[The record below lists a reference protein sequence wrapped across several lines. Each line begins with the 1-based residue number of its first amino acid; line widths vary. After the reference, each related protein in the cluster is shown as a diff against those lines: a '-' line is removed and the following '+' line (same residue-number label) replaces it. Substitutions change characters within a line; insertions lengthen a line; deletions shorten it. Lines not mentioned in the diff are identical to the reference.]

1 MWRKREGRAT
11 EPLTD
16 LAGTQEPILTAPKY
30 DLPGAYLV
38 DIETNEQRRIAVLER
53 IACGEIAAAEGRVV
67 THAEARGRM
76 ARWLE

>member
-1 MWRKREGRAT
+1 MSREREGRAT

-16 LAGTQEPILTAPKY
+16 PAGAQGPILIAQH
-30 DLPGAYLV
+30 DLPSVHLV
-38 DIETNEQRRIAVLER
+38 DIETNEQHRIAVLER
-53 IACGEIAAAEGRVV
+53 IARGEIAVAEGRVV